1 MSASNG
7 GEAFRRIA
15 RRYFRAALFYL
26 ALGLLLGAVMLWF
39 GNDNFQFLHG
49 HMLLV
54 GDGALRR
61 LRRGVLVDRRAGG
74 RGTAARR
81 HPGPGQPSVLD
92 RQRRS
97 PGMLAGS
104 VLPVGL
110 GLDRIGVLF
119 GFLEAAAGILF
130 AVLLNRALKAKG
142 GGSSGSPGLNA
153 RKPYAP
159 SAVR

>member
-15 RRYFRAALFYL
+15 RRYFRVALFYL
-26 ALGLLLGAVMLWF
+26 AIGMLLGAVMLWF

-54 GDGALRR
+54 GTGLFAAYGAGFWWIAGRSGAGPLP
-61 LRRGVLVDRRAGG
+61 GVTPALANLQFWIANGG
-74 RGTAARR
+74 
-81 HPGPGQPSVLD
+81 L
-92 RQRRS
+92 

-119 GFLEAAAGILF
+119 GFLEAGGGILF
-130 AVLLNRALKAKG
+130 AVLISRALRKG
-142 GGSSGSPGLNA
+142 
-153 RKPYAP
+153 
-159 SAVR
+159 